1 MTDDKKT
8 DPIEFRSVV
17 AFPDKNISN
26 VVSFLGTNSIS
37 KYIVLEGNLSMGWIA
52 FGPFNSLEDAGFFAN
67 LRDEMTWIMELHD
80 AEPPQKPAMAQ

>member
-1 MTDDKKT
+1 MVGAQLEGFEVMVKLS
-8 DPIEFRSVV
+8 ES
-17 AFPDKNISN
+17 
-26 VVSFLGTNSIS
+26 S